1 MLNFSG
7 GAFTFT
13 FKQTILFAYL
23 AWLPKE
29 SFGIKVQIKRSEID
43 KVTGCVVL
51 IDTLAG
57 TRLFTKGRFRV
68 RLYLGRESE
77 SDIAT
82 RWVHRESNLK
92 FTFISDKAYRKIRFC
107 VRLPSSQMNLYT
119 KCQSEIFFRVNS
131 HTYLA
136 K

>member
-51 IDTLAG
+51 IDTLAD
-57 TRLFTKGRFRV
+57 TCLFAKGRFRV

-82 RWVHRESNLK
+82 RWIHRESNLK
-92 FTFISDKAYRKIRFC
+92 FTCISDKDYRKIRFC
-107 VRLPSSQMNLYT
+107 VRLPSSQMNFYT

-131 HTYLA
+131 HAYLA